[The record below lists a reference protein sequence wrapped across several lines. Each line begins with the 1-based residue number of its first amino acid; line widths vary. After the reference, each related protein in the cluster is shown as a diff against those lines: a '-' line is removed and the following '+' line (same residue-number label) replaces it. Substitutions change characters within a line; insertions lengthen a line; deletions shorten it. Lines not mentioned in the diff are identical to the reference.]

1 MKVIRSLL
9 YATSVLFM
17 LSIIG
22 VLGPW
27 DWINAVIRP
36 FSPEVYPDQPLVQ
49 YSIKAFLLIMFW
61 IGVLLAIAVRRPRQ
75 NRAALFIIGWMCLS
89 AGIICI
95 PLGVIYQV
103 PKFFY
108 YDALSGMVIGILVFY
123 YRARQA

>member
-1 MKVIRSLL
+1 MKIIQLLL

-36 FSPEVYPDQPLVQ
+36 FSPQVYPDQPLVQ
-49 YSIKAFLLIMFW
+49 YSIKAFLLILFW
-61 IGVLLAIAVRRPRQ
+61 IGVLLAVAVRHPRQ
-75 NRAALFIIGWMCLS
+75 NRAALMIIGWMMLS
-89 AGIICI
+89 TGIVCI
-95 PLGVIYQV
+95 PLGMIYQV

-108 YDALSGMVIGILVFY
+108 YDALSGVVIGILVLY
-123 YRARQA
+123 YRSRQA

>member
-1 MKVIRSLL
+1 MKIIQLIL
-9 YATSVLFM
+9 YATSALFM

-36 FSPEVYPDQPLVQ
+36 FSPDVLPDQPLVQ
-49 YSIKAFLLIMFW
+49 YSIKGFLLMTFW

-75 NRAALFIIGWMCLS
+75 NRSALMIIGWMLLS
-89 AGIICI
+89 AGIISI

-103 PKFFY
+103 PTFFY
-108 YDALSGMVIGILVFY
+108 YDALAAMVIGVLVFFY
-123 YRARQA
+123 EARQA

>member
-1 MKVIRSLL
+1 MKIIRILL

-49 YSIKAFLLIMFW
+49 YSIKAFLLMMFW
-61 IGVLLAIAVRRPRQ
+61 IGVLLAMAVRRPWQ
-75 NRAALFIIGWMCLS
+75 NRAALFVIGWMFLS

-95 PLGVIYQV
+95 PLGVIYHV

-108 YDALSGMVIGILVFY
+108 FDALSAMVIGILIFY
-123 YRARQA
+123 YRARQD